1 MSETHSS
8 APTPHGT
15 PGSLPYAGPMLGEGT
30 PKLLRLGGSLG
41 IAGCVIGLAILVGA
55 CAGLRAA
62 LAMSF
67 IPLLLG
73 LAGFVLALV
82 GANTEKHKYG
92 AEDTHVL
99 AALFATS
106 MAVIGG
112 LVLRAAWLG
121 WVTYR

>member
-8 APTPHGT
+8 SPTPHST
-15 PGSLPYAGPMLGEGT
+15 PASVNYAGPILGEGT

-41 IAGCVIGLAILVGA
+41 IAGCVMGLAILVSA
-55 CAGLRAA
+55 CGGLRAA

-73 LAGFVLALV
+73 LAGFVLSVV
-82 GANTEKHKYG
+82 GGNTEKHKYMP
-92 AEDTHVL
+92 EDTHVL
-99 AALFATS
+99 GALFADC

-112 LVLRAAWLG
+112 LVLMTAWLG
-121 WVTYR
+121 WITYR

>member
-15 PGSLPYAGPMLGEGT
+15 PAGVNYAGPILGEGT

-41 IAGCVIGLAILVGA
+41 IAGCVIGLAILVSSCG
-55 CAGLRAA
+55 GLRAA

-73 LAGFVLALV
+73 LAGFVLTLV
-82 GANTEKHKYG
+82 GANTEKKKYE

-99 AALFATS
+99 AALFATCMS
-106 MAVIGG
+106 VIGG
-112 LVLRAAWLG
+112 LVLMAAWLG
-121 WVTYR
+121 WITYR

>member
-8 APTPHGT
+8 APTPHGA
-15 PGSLPYAGPMLGEGT
+15 PGNIGYAGPIMGEGT

-55 CAGLRAA
+55 CGGLRAA

-82 GANTEKHKYG
+82 GANTEKQKYG

-99 AALFATS
+99 AALFAAC

-112 LVLRAAWLG
+112 LVLMAAWLG
-121 WVTYR
+121 WITYR

>member
-8 APTPHGT
+8 APTPHAG
-15 PGSLPYAGPMLGEGT
+15 PASVGYAGPIMGEGA

-62 LAMSF
+62 LVMSF

-73 LAGFVLALV
+73 LVGFVLALV
-82 GANTEKHKYG
+82 GANTEKQKYG

-99 AALFATS
+99 AALFAAC

-112 LVLRAAWLG
+112 VVLMAAWLK
-121 WVTYR
+121 WITYR

>member
-8 APTPHGT
+8 APTP
-15 PGSLPYAGPMLGEGT
+15 PPMPANLSYAGPIAGEGT

-41 IAGCVIGLAILVGA
+41 IAGCVIGLAILVSSCG
-55 CAGLRAA
+55 GLRAA

-73 LAGFVLALV
+73 LAGFVLTLV
-82 GANTEKHKYG
+82 GANTEKKKYE

-99 AALFATS
+99 AALFATCMS
-106 MAVIGG
+106 VIGG
-112 LVLRAAWLG
+112 VVLMAAWLG
-121 WVTYR
+121 WITYR